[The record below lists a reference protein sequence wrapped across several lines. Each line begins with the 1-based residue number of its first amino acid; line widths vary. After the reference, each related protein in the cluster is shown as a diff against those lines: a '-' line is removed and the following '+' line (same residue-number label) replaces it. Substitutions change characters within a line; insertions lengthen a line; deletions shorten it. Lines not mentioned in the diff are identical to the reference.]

1 MLRTLS
7 SKIRRWV
14 EGEAPSR
21 PAPATGVGVRGAGR
35 SPDPAVGETAS
46 RPRSQEDA
54 PPRERA
60 RAPGPAVEKEPT
72 RGPPPT
78 LPPGLSLREH
88 LNEGIR
94 NRSRWLEGRYGKEGG
109 DSDQTALLRSLLAPT
124 SSVIRR
130 PPLAARRLLQE
141 NRRDRA
147 SLTAMAEII
156 ESDPALV
163 QAVLKHANSAFYAT
177 AVGGNPILAVPT
189 ALQRIGSRGIEI
201 VVMSHLVQGSLCRP
215 GEGLDDLAGTIWGHM
230 LRVGPVARA
239 LAPGFG
245 VHPDEAYAI
254 GLLHDVGKLIL
265 FNRVADLR
273 KHLRRPLRF
282 GPGFVKAALRELHQ
296 PLGGLA
302 ILEWGM
308 GEAASLAVAH
318 HHRNPP
324 VHPPMLLEEVVFL
337 AEKLDILMGKGVN
350 PELDPIWM
358 EGELTASLDEVSSIW
373 EPLRSGFW
381 AARREEEEAAAGS
394 PKVSTPVGEDGSDP
408 GAVRAASA

>member
-1 MLRTLS
+1 MLGTLS
-7 SKIRRWV
+7 SKIRKWV
-14 EGEAPSR
+14 EGQASSR
-21 PAPATGVGVRGAGR
+21 PVPASGAGVRDVR
-35 SPDPAVGETAS
+35 PPPDPAAGTSA
-46 RPRSQEDA
+46 RNPRSQENGPAREGA
-54 PPRERA
+54 P
-60 RAPGPAVEKEPT
+60 APGQTVEKEPK

-78 LPPGLSLREH
+78 LPPGLTLREH

-94 NRSRWLEGRYGKEGG
+94 NRSRWLDGRYGRDGE
-109 DSDQTALLRSLLAPT
+109 DSDQTALLRSLLAPV

-141 NRRDRA
+141 NRRDTA

-156 ESDPALV
+156 EGDPALL

-177 AVGGNPILAVPT
+177 AVGGNPILSVNT

-201 VVMSHLVQGSLCRP
+201 VVMSHLVEGSLCRP

-230 LRVGPVARA
+230 LRVGPMARV

-254 GLLHDVGKLIL
+254 GLLHDVGKLVL

-282 GPGFVKAALRELHQ
+282 RPGFVKAALRELHQ

-324 VHPPMLLEEVVFL
+324 VHPPMKLEEVVFL

-350 PELDPIWM
+350 PELGPIWM

-373 EPLRSGFW
+373 EPHRSGFW
-381 AARREEEEAAAGS
+381 EARREEDEASAGS
-394 PKVSTPVGEDGSDP
+394 PEMSTRGGGDGLDP